1 MRCVTPAK
9 DAPAPLDA
17 RRPERTDG
25 RPAPELRATATA
37 PVSASHDAL
46 GGSPLDPR
54 LTFASF
60 VIGRSNTLA
69 HAAAR
74 QVAEGR
80 RGDRVMFNPLYI
92 HAGVGLGKTH
102 LLQAVTWA
110 GNSGSE
116 RKVLYLTAEKFMYG
130 FVAALKTQTALA
142 FKEALR
148 GIDVLVIDDLQ
159 FLQGKSTQAEF
170 CHTLNAL
177 IDAGRQVVIAA
188 DRPPSDLESLDDRVR
203 SRLAGG
209 LVVEMGSLGEE
220 LRLGILKSRVAAAR
234 AHHATFDVPAPVL
247 DYLARTITHNGRDL
261 EGAVNRLLA
270 HSKLNAQPVTLE
282 MAEREVRDLIRP
294 QEPKRIKI
302 EDIQRV
308 VARQYNVSR
317 SDLLSSRR
325 TANVVRPRQVAM
337 YLAKTLTLRSLPEIG
352 RRFGGRD
359 HTTVLHAVRKIEAL
373 VAKDVALVRR
383 GRSRSSAS
391 CRSNARTGSSP
402 PCGTGWP
409 VAAAA
414 DRGAAG
420 HFCRKRGERPRRFPC
435 AGGHPRHLAV
445 PPRVWSNPAS
455 IRLFGFQMPRRC
467 LSGRPAFPSLG
478 SGGYCNEGHGRTRA
492 TAEIAG
498 PRPSRGRAP
507 QHHSDPRQR
516 AVPRRKRPA
525 VAESHRP
532 RPRGDRNAG
541 GGNRDRRLDHRAGA
555 HVLRHRAQTARR
567 LADRAGRR
575 RRPRGAGDPRRP
587 LALHAAD
594 PAGKRFPGSRRRRHD
609 AFVHA
614 GRRRPEAA
622 DRPHAVRDLDRRDAL
637 LPQRHLSAR
646 AGTRQGR
653 DPARG
658 RDRRPSAGAGRSAVA
673 EGRGRHAGRDRAA
686 QDRRRSAAA
695 DRGQ

>member
-1 MRCVTPAK
+1 MEQDRWSRVKSRLRSSVGEDIYSSWFARMDLESVQSESVHLTVPTKFLRSWIQTHYADRVLLCWQAEVPEIHRVDLTVRTAATRNS
-9 DAPAPLDA
+9 APAREPAIAAEA
-17 RRPERTDG
+17 RPAERGNG
-25 RPAPELRATATA
+25 RAAPELRAGATA

-60 VIGRSNTLA
+60 VVGRSNALA
-69 HAAAR
+69 QAAAR

-80 RGDRVMFNPLYI
+80 RGDNVMFNPLYI
-92 HAGVGLGKTH
+92 HSGVGLGKTH

-110 GNSGSE
+110 GNSGNE

-130 FVAALKTQTALA
+130 FVAALKSHTALA

-188 DRPPSDLESLDDRVR
+188 DRPPADLESLDDRVR

-209 LVVEMGSLGEE
+209 LVVEMGPLGED
-220 LRLGILKSRVAAAR
+220 LRLGILKSRVNAAR
-234 AHHATFDVPAPVL
+234 AHHAGFEVPAPVL
-247 DYLARTITHNGRDL
+247 DYLAKAITHNGRDL
-261 EGAVNRLLA
+261 EGAVDRILA

-373 VAKDVALVRR
+373 VAKDVSLSDEVELL
-383 GRSRSSAS
+383 
-391 CRSNARTGSSP
+391 
-402 PCGTGWP
+402 
-409 VAAAA
+409 
-414 DRGAAG
+414 
-420 HFCRKRGERPRRFPC
+420 KRQLQE
-435 AGGHPRHLAV
+435 
-445 PPRVWSNPAS
+445 
-455 IRLFGFQMPRRC
+455 
-467 LSGRPAFPSLG
+467 
-478 SGGYCNEGHGRTRA
+478 
-492 TAEIAG
+492 
-498 PRPSRGRAP
+498 
-507 QHHSDPRQR
+507 
-516 AVPRRKRPA
+516 
-525 VAESHRP
+525 
-532 RPRGDRNAG
+532 
-541 GGNRDRRLDHRAGA
+541 
-555 HVLRHRAQTARR
+555 
-567 LADRAGRR
+567 
-575 RRPRGAGDPRRP
+575 
-587 LALHAAD
+587 
-594 PAGKRFPGSRRRRHD
+594 
-609 AFVHA
+609 
-614 GRRRPEAA
+614 
-622 DRPHAVRDLDRRDAL
+622 
-637 LPQRHLSAR
+637 
-646 AGTRQGR
+646 
-653 DPARG
+653 
-658 RDRRPSAGAGRSAVA
+658 
-673 EGRGRHAGRDRAA
+673 
-686 QDRRRSAAA
+686 
-695 DRGQ
+695 

>member
-1 MRCVTPAK
+1 MSNVAEDQWSRVKGRLRSSVGEDIYSSWFARMDLEGIQQQSVHLSVPTKFLRSWIQAHYADRVLTCWQAEVPEIDRIDLTVRSAMRCAAPAK
-9 DAPAPLDA
+9 EATAPAEA
-17 RRPERTDG
+17 RRNGDQRA
-25 RPAPELRATATA
+25 APELRATASA

-60 VIGRSNTLA
+60 VVGRSNTLA
-69 HAAAR
+69 QAAAR

-80 RGDRVMFNPLYI
+80 RGDNVMFNPLYI

-110 GNSGSE
+110 GNANPD

-188 DRPPSDLESLDDRVR
+188 DRPPADLESLDDRVR

-234 AHHATFDVPAPVL
+234 NHHASFDVPAPVL
-247 DYLARTITHNGRDL
+247 DYLAKAITHNGRDL
-261 EGAVNRLLA
+261 EGAINRLLA

-373 VAKDVALVRR
+373 VSKDVALSDEVELL
-383 GRSRSSAS
+383 
-391 CRSNARTGSSP
+391 
-402 PCGTGWP
+402 
-409 VAAAA
+409 
-414 DRGAAG
+414 
-420 HFCRKRGERPRRFPC
+420 KRQLQE
-435 AGGHPRHLAV
+435 
-445 PPRVWSNPAS
+445 
-455 IRLFGFQMPRRC
+455 
-467 LSGRPAFPSLG
+467 
-478 SGGYCNEGHGRTRA
+478 
-492 TAEIAG
+492 
-498 PRPSRGRAP
+498 
-507 QHHSDPRQR
+507 
-516 AVPRRKRPA
+516 
-525 VAESHRP
+525 
-532 RPRGDRNAG
+532 
-541 GGNRDRRLDHRAGA
+541 
-555 HVLRHRAQTARR
+555 
-567 LADRAGRR
+567 
-575 RRPRGAGDPRRP
+575 
-587 LALHAAD
+587 
-594 PAGKRFPGSRRRRHD
+594 
-609 AFVHA
+609 
-614 GRRRPEAA
+614 
-622 DRPHAVRDLDRRDAL
+622 
-637 LPQRHLSAR
+637 
-646 AGTRQGR
+646 
-653 DPARG
+653 
-658 RDRRPSAGAGRSAVA
+658 
-673 EGRGRHAGRDRAA
+673 
-686 QDRRRSAAA
+686 
-695 DRGQ
+695 